1 MKVAGLLFAMM
12 ALNYG
17 LNTVSFRMIA
27 RGSYIG
33 TATAD
38 ALIAAFGFWMIQEV
52 SHAQTWL
59 AFGGYVS
66 GGVCGSLAG
75 LWLTRKKG

>member
-1 MKVAGLLFAMM
+1 MKVAALLFLMM

-17 LNTVSFRMIA
+17 LNTISFRMIA
-27 RGSYIG
+27 RGSYWG
-33 TATAD
+33 TALTD
-38 ALIAAFGFWMIQEV
+38 ACIAAFGFWMIQEV

-66 GGVCGSLAG
+66 GGVVGSLSG
-75 LWLTRKKG
+75 LWLTRK